1 MPGESYES
9 PVREGPSLRTP
20 GFRVTEQTHE
30 ACCLVCSFPALPRHA
45 SSSYDDVDGIGV
57 AFISVGVRAILGAWV
72 VGVSYVWQ
80 NKKMS
85 NARRVTVSEDKR
97 EKPNKRLPKSIP
109 VLLYLRSRQRAYII
123 TSHIFD
129 T

>member
-9 PVREGPSLRTP
+9 PTGEGPSIRTP

-57 AFISVGVRAILGAWV
+57 VFISVGVRAILGAWV
-72 VGVSYVWQ
+72 VGVSYAWQ
-80 NKKMS
+80 NKK
-85 NARRVTVSEDKR
+85 NE
-97 EKPNKRLPKSIP
+97 
-109 VLLYLRSRQRAYII
+109 QRAA
-123 TSHIFD
+123 SD
-129 T
+129 SE